1 MGRIPQRRFCG
12 KKEAASSIIRAGS
25 ECRHAT
31 GHGISR
37 RYGNIKPRQLSW
49 ENPSHLP
56 LGSFSRLGTGADR
69 IGRGSFTRLVLVHA
83 TDTRSP
89 ARFSARIPLST
100 DTRKTAAA
108 RSRANLENR
117 ISTSKCLQ
125 AFHFLPFLHGLLR
138 FLLNLGRSRSRFS
151 RKFSCS
157 PSSKNCSVPRVFF
170 QGALDASPSSETP
183 FDCDVPC
190 ATEWSQGKS
199 FHVIREA

>member
-31 GHGISR
+31 GHGGISR

-69 IGRGSFTRLVLVHA
+69 IGRDSFTRLVVVHA

-89 ARFSARIPLST
+89 VRFSTRMADPFVSECPKDGSGGLDREQISRI
-100 DTRKTAAA
+100 DG
-108 RSRANLENR
+108 R

-151 RKFSCS
+151 RKFSH
-157 PSSKNCSVPRVFF
+157 
-170 QGALDASPSSETP
+170 
-183 FDCDVPC
+183 FDCS
-190 ATEWSQGKS
+190 TEWSQGKSPRKS